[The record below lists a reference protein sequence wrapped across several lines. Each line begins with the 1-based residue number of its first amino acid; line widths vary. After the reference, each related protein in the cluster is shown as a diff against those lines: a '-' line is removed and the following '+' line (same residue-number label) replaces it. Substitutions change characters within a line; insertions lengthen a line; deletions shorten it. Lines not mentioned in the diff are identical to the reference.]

1 MDRSPKAGSK
11 KVTANYGNLRSFD
24 NNAHSGIIN
33 LQVQGNVRNTN
44 NSKNRIKDS
53 TINAVN
59 ASCECRL
66 KELQNEEEI
75 PKSRKTY

>member
-59 ASCECRL
+59 AAS
-66 KELQNEEEI
+66 KNFKMKK
-75 PKSRKTY
+75 KSQSPERPIRNTA